1 MKPMGNRV
9 HTFGMRRERT
19 RMLECSEKFT
29 LVVRETTATNAAA
42 NSSSSSSMP
51 DTILTASYSPLN
63 DLSPSHAFH
72 LVTAV
77 LLLAV
82 VLPLALH
89 LRDEYL
95 SFVALGPGGTPTTL
109 AGFLRVKVLG
119 LFALRDPYVPASRV
133 PERFQGSRGYLV
145 NGLPARRRPRPV
157 TKGIAPHRQTTQ
169 RAPPALY
176 AQLATA
182 IEDLAASSDS
192 HFRLGTSCFEKNGT
206 ALFSRSPTKRTCG
219 GEIVHAHP
227 SDGSMHLTLHPVDA
241 AVVLEAGWGE
251 RHPLARGGWWER
263 FVPGGF
269 VMVYAPLGVGEVGV
283 VMEVVR
289 AGAWFVGG
297 GVGGDGEGEGRRDSG
312 YASEEE
318 GLPGGDHG
326 MSVGVVGSS

>member
-1 MKPMGNRV
+1 
-9 HTFGMRRERT
+9 
-19 RMLECSEKFT
+19 
-29 LVVRETTATNAAA
+29 
-42 NSSSSSSMP
+42 MP
-51 DTILTASYSPLN
+51 DAILTASHSPLN
-63 DLSPSHAFH
+63 DLSPVHAFQF
-72 LVTAV
+72 VAAV

-82 VLPLALH
+82 VLPLARH

-109 AGFLRVKVLG
+109 AGFVRVKVLS
-119 LFALRDPYVPASRV
+119 LFALRDPYVPASHI
-133 PERFQGSRGYLV
+133 PKRFQGSRGYLV
-145 NGLPARRRPRPV
+145 NGLPERRRPRPV
-157 TKGIAPHRQTTQ
+157 TKGIAPHRQVTQ

-176 AQLATA
+176 AQLALA
-182 IEDLAASSDS
+182 IENLAASSDS

-227 SDGSMHLTLHPVDA
+227 SDGSMHLTLHPADA
-241 AVVLEAGWGE
+241 RRVLEAGWGE

-269 VMVYAPLGVGEVGV
+269 VMVYAPVEEGEVGI

-289 AGAWFVGG
+289 AGAWFVNGG
-297 GVGGDGEGEGRRDSG
+297 EGVEGGGEGEGRRDSG

-318 GLPGGDHG
+318 GIAEGGVG
-326 MSVGVVGSS
+326 RSVEDGGSS